1 MRAFLIAGLAV
12 AVSACGNI
20 ANMRAYSTAYVEPVA
35 GDTARLR
42 VITNGMA
49 RGVPGRD
56 CIDWRVPGAGV
67 MAVAQS
73 GFADQNNGRSL
84 GMPESGR
91 VVEGPGLARTELKV
105 PAGKPFAMNFQS
117 TGYVSGGYS
126 YSCQQTFR
134 FTPQAS
140 QDYELILL
148 DSGMCAIGLQRLIP
162 AGKAENQPVEKAG
175 LCSALDAF

>member
-1 MRAFLIAGLAV
+1 
-12 AVSACGNI
+12 
-20 ANMRAYSTAYVEPVA
+20 
-35 GDTARLR
+35 
-42 VITNGMA
+42 
-49 RGVPGRD
+49 
-56 CIDWRVPGAGV
+56 
-67 MAVAQS
+67 
-73 GFADQNNGRSL
+73 
-84 GMPESGR
+84 MPQSGR
-91 VVEGPGLARTELKV
+91 VVDGPGLASTELKV

-134 FTPQAS
+134 FTPQAG

>member
-73 GFADQNNGRSL
+73 GFADRNNGRSL
-84 GMPESGR
+84 GMPQSGR
-91 VVEGPGLARTELKV
+91 QVEGPGLARTELNV

-117 TGYVSGGYS
+117 TGYISGGYS
-126 YSCQQTFR
+126 YSCQQSFR
-134 FTPQAS
+134 FTPQAG
-140 QDYELILL
+140 QDYELVLL
-148 DSGMCAIGLQRLIP
+148 DSGMCAIGLQRLDP
-162 AGKAENQPVEKAG
+162 AGRAENEPVEKAG

>member
-1 MRAFLIAGLAV
+1 MKAFLIASLAL

-20 ANMRAYSTAYVEPVA
+20 ANMRAYSKAYVEPVS

-56 CIDWRVPGAGV
+56 CIDWRVPGAGI

-84 GMPESGR
+84 SMPPSGR
-91 VVEGPGLARTELKV
+91 EVGGQGLARSELKV

-117 TGYVSGGYS
+117 TGYISGGYS

-134 FTPQAS
+134 FTPEAG
-140 QDYELILL
+140 QDYELTLL
-148 DSGMCAIGLQRLIP
+148 DRGMCVIGLQRLNP
-162 AGKAENQPVEKAG
+162 EGKAESEPVEKTG
-175 LCSALDAF
+175 LCNALDAF